1 MELSHSN
8 SRGFSILEY
17 FKFKIILVLPKFG
30 ILCRKLGKRWASF
43 LFPNVMETD
52 DGSDMS
58 GVGRRGGAH
67 EQVYLEV

>member
-8 SRGFSILEY
+8 SRGFSIIEY
-17 FKFKIILVLPKFG
+17 FKFKIILVFPEFG

-43 LFPNVMETD
+43 LFTNGMETD

>member
-8 SRGFSILEY
+8 SRGFSIIEY
-17 FKFKIILVLPKFG
+17 FKFKIILVLPKLG
-30 ILCRKLGKRWASF
+30 ILCGRLGKRWASF
-43 LFPNVMETD
+43 LFTNGMETD

>member
-1 MELSHSN
+1 M
-8 SRGFSILEY
+8 
-17 FKFKIILVLPKFG
+17 G
-30 ILCRKLGKRWASF
+30 ILP
-43 LFPNVMETD
+43 FPDGMETD